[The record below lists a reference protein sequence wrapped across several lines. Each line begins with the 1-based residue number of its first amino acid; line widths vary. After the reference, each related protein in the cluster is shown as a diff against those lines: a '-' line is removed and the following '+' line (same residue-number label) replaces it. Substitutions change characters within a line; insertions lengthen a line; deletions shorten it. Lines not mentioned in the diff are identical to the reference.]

1 MAHDARQ
8 RLKRLLHTHGERSAP
23 IVFAGRQSI
32 IRDVLERVDS
42 MADQPT
48 PGQTFI
54 VSGAPGAGKTSL
66 LTELSKRSAR
76 PCIVRGEVPNNETV
90 PLIWNMLAEKL
101 TGIPLKSL
109 MSTRHEERRGEAGVD
124 TILKA
129 GTGFSTG
136 MSQPPLPIAS
146 CEHIRA
152 LSDEQFKT
160 PLILCIDEIQNIE
173 QGSKAS
179 ELVRELHTQSIAP
192 ILLVCAGLSNSGKRL
207 RDIGLSRPMRS
218 NVISLGT
225 LEPQETLFASRESLR
240 MIGETANIE
249 SGALVDALAE
259 QIAIASDDW
268 PRHLA
273 CYLNAVCKALIE
285 QATPDFSC
293 LDQSAVIERGHVL
306 RREYYEERLVASEL
320 PAHILAGLY
329 RKFHDSSLSSNDCAD
344 VLEAEIERSDSS
356 TLKRRFATGEDA
368 LDQSLR
374 AGVLALNENN
384 TCAIPIP
391 SLADFMFERARQT

>member
-1 MAHDARQ
+1 MTQDPRQ
-8 RLKRLLHTHGERSAP
+8 DLKRLLHTHGERSAP
-23 IVFAGRQSI
+23 IVFAGRQAI

-42 MADQPT
+42 MVDQPT

-54 VSGAPGAGKTSL
+54 VSGAPGAGKPSL
-66 LTELSKRSAR
+66 LTELSKRSAG
-76 PCIVRGEVPNNETV
+76 PCILRGEVPNDETV
-90 PLIWNMLAEKL
+90 PLVWNMLAEKL

-124 TILKA
+124 TLVKA
-129 GTGFSTG
+129 GTGFSKG
-136 MSQPPLPIAS
+136 VSQPPLPIAS
-146 CEHIRA
+146 CKHIRA

-160 PLILCIDEIQNIE
+160 PVILCIDEIQNIA

-179 ELVRELHTQSIAP
+179 ELIRELHTQSIAP
-192 ILLVCAGLSNSGKRL
+192 LLLVCAGLSNSGRRL

-240 MIGETANIE
+240 VIGETADIE
-249 SGALVDALAE
+249 SGALVSAFGE
-259 QIAIASDDW
+259 QIAIASDNW

-273 CYLNAVCKALIE
+273 CYLNAVCEALIE
-285 QATPDFSC
+285 QSTPDFSR

-306 RREYYEERLVASEL
+306 RREYYEERLAASEL

-329 RKFHDSSLSSNDCAD
+329 GKVHDSSLSSNECAD
-344 VLEAEIERSDSS
+344 VLEAEIERGGSA

-384 TCAIPIP
+384 ACEIPIP
-391 SLADFMFERARQT
+391 SLKAFVFERARS